1 MIDSRRTQLSQRIM
15 NRRQLILG
23 TRKFRRTSAPN
34 DRAAASRGLSSIVA
48 TGMSVPEKRRTGPW
62 DVQVGAFLK
71 DKRANSDVGDT
82 WLHRMEWELRRFPR
96 LMDRVGQPF
105 HRLTVEGVTEDSV
118 HALRDGLPW
127 EPPTFAIHFQALRQ
141 FLRWAG
147 NPIALES
154 SLWRLPS
161 GSPVHRRWLTGDQL
175 AALYRGARGIER
187 VIVVLEGFNG
197 LRRVEVLRLRVKDV
211 LVNEQSLRVLGK
223 GRRGGKWRV
232 IPMQQEVARVVGLW
246 IRGKGEDQRVVPLS
260 RSGADA
266 ALQRAV
272 RRSGLA
278 SKGTRVSHHDLRR
291 TFGRVAN
298 ASGMSLVS
306 LQGLFGHASPALSAH
321 YIGLDFDELKSAL
334 DRFGAHLGPVTS
346 IEQGSQ
352 RAGSLP
358 RFEHRTH
365 RHAASARRFS
375 SR

>member
-1 MIDSRRTQLSQRIM
+1 
-15 NRRQLILG
+15 
-23 TRKFRRTSAPN
+23 
-34 DRAAASRGLSSIVA
+34 
-48 TGMSVPEKRRTGPW
+48 MSVPEKRRTGPW

-96 LMDRVGQPF
+96 LLDRVGRPF
-105 HRLTVEGVTEDSV
+105 HRPTAEGVAEDSV
-118 HALRDGLPW
+118 RALRDALPW

-147 NPIALES
+147 NPIALEG

-175 AALYRGARGIER
+175 TALYRGARGVER
-187 VIVVLEGFNG
+187 VIVALEGFNG

-211 LVNEQSLRVLGK
+211 LVNEESLRVLGK

-246 IRGKGEDQRVVPLS
+246 TRGKEENDRVVPLS

-272 RRSGLA
+272 RRSGLT
-278 SKGTRVSHHDLRR
+278 KEGTRVSHHDLRR

-321 YIGLDFDELKSAL
+321 YIGLDFDDLKSAL
-334 DRFGAHLGPVTS
+334 ARFGAHLGPVTS
-346 IEQGSQ
+346 VERGSE
-352 RAGSLP
+352 RADSLP
-358 RFEHRTH
+358 LSSRRIHR
-365 RHAASARRFS
+365 RVASVRRFPS
-375 SR
+375 K